1 MPSGPRT
8 RAREP
13 VAIAL
18 ASGAT
23 IADAAVLG
31 GVSPRTVDGWLQEP
45 VLRARVGELQG
56 VLVDRTAGAL
66 ARAMG
71 EAVET
76 LRVLLSSS
84 SETVR
89 LRAADAMLRHGMA
102 AFELRQMARQ
112 IEEIRE
118 QIAELDRE

>member
-31 GVSPRTVDGWLQEP
+31 GVSLRTVDGWLQEP

-84 SETVR
+84 ETVR

>member
-84 SETVR
+84 ETVR